1 MTSASERRHGSGGRR
16 PERRWA
22 ALALAAAG
30 CAALAGGA
38 RPSRAAP
45 SAAAGGDRAAASAAP
60 ADGEEGRRSAAR
72 ELAREGLAL
81 LNEERYADAEDR
93 LRRAFELVPAATVA
107 VLRARA
113 LERLDRLVEAT
124 ESYETAVRLGREPAA
139 PPAFKDAAREAEAEL
154 LRLRPEVPR
163 LTITLAGAASDDPAL
178 AVELD
183 GEPVPPALLNV
194 ARPVDPGQHLVLAS
208 YAETVHDTRY
218 VTVSRGGAVKVL
230 MRIDAVVGAAS
241 VAAPP
246 PAPAEPGAAAPSR
259 QRQLGWVTTGVGGV
273 GLGVGVV
280 SGLRMLAYQGELDD
294 GCRPHCP
301 AELDDELAGFR
312 ATRTVSAVGYGVG
325 MLAVGLGAGMI
336 LTAPPRRPRAP
347 PAVAVVVGDGIY
359 LRGELR

>member
-1 MTSASERRHGSGGRR
+1 MTSASERRQRAGRR
-16 PERRWA
+16 RRGRR
-22 ALALAAAG
+22 AAAIALVLAG
-30 CAALAGGA
+30 GAALAGGA
-38 RPSRAAP
+38 RSARAAP
-45 SAAAGGDRAAASAAP
+45 PAAASGDRAAAPAAP

-107 VLRARA
+107 ALRARA

-124 ESYETAVRLGREPAA
+124 ESYETAVRIGREPAA

-163 LTITLAGAASDDPAL
+163 LTITLVGVASDDPAL

-183 GEPVPPALLNV
+183 GEPVPPALLGV

-208 YAETVHDTRY
+208 YADTVHDTRY
-218 VTVSRGGAVKVL
+218 VTLSRGGAVKVL
-230 MRIDAVVGAAS
+230 MRVDAAA
-241 VAAPP
+241 AAPAPPRAP
-246 PAPAEPGAAAPSR
+246 PAPAAVVVAPSR
-259 QRQLGWVTTGVGGV
+259 QRRLGWITTGVGGA

-280 SGLRMLAYQGELDD
+280 FGILMLHYKGELDD

-301 AELDDELAGFR
+301 AELDGELAGFR

-325 MLAVGLGAGMI
+325 ALAVGLGAGMI
-336 LTAPPRRPRAP
+336 LTAPPRRPRAA
-347 PAVAVVVGDGIY
+347 PALGIVVDDGIY
-359 LRGELR
+359 LRGELP